1 MVTKGTNQYPI
12 FVKIEA
18 MNFLDIVIGILLV
31 WGLYKGLKNGLFV
44 EIASLVA
51 LIAGIYGAIHF
62 SYLTADYLSENMDWD
77 GQYLKII
84 AFLITFFGI
93 VLLVH
98 FAGKFLTKIADFA
111 MLGLLNKV
119 AGGVF
124 GMLKVAIIIGAL
136 LIFFERLTASFNF
149 INEDTKNESLFYHP
163 VKEIGALVFSW
174 VLEAEQPDPNP
185 DENPR
190 SSDQNIII

>member
-1 MVTKGTNQYPI
+1 MS
-12 FVKIEA
+12 
-18 MNFLDIVIGILLV
+18 FLDIVIGILLV

-62 SYLTADYLSENMDWD
+62 SYIAGDFLAKNMNWNER
-77 GQYLKII
+77 YLKIA
-84 AFLITFFGI
+84 AFLITFFAI

-111 MLGLLNKV
+111 MLGLLNKI

-124 GMLKVAIIIGAL
+124 GALKVAIIIGAL
-136 LIFFERLTASFNF
+136 LVFFDRLTSSLNF
-149 INEDTKNESLFYHP
+149 VNEDTKKESIFYEP
-163 VKEIGALVFSW
+163 VKEIGAFVFSL
-174 VLEAEQPDPNP
+174 VLQDKETESNEI
-185 DENPR
+185 EN
-190 SSDQNIII
+190 